1 MRCYP
6 IAIFWRQATGVHKLE
21 IELTD
26 ELLSKIERISEQT
39 SRSTEQV
46 VVEAIEDLKD
56 ALAVDPDGVKRR
68 LAVLYEVS
76 EMAKEL
82 NIQRTDE
89 DILRQVHDFR
99 GDV

>member
-1 MRCYP
+1 
-6 IAIFWRQATGVHKLE
+6 VHKLE

-26 ELLSKIERISEQT
+26 ELLSKIERISERT

-56 ALAVDPDGVKRR
+56 AFTVDPDRVKRR

-89 DILRQVHDFR
+89 DILRQVRDFR

>member
-1 MRCYP
+1 M
-6 IAIFWRQATGVHKLE
+6 HKLE

-26 ELLSKIERISEQT
+26 ELLSKIERISEHT

-56 ALAVDPDGVKRR
+56 AFTVDPDRVKRR

-89 DILRQVHDFR
+89 DILRQVSDFR